1 MNRYWVATTTE
12 LIEQKRKIVSVEG
25 IEVGLFY
32 VEQQFVAWRNICP
45 HAYAPVCEGRIC
57 GTRLPSA
64 VYEYKY
70 GRDQQILRCPWHGW
84 EFDLLTGEHL
94 VEGSVKLKAVPLE
107 VEGEDIY
114 LLLKN
119 TKERAQNHV

>member
-1 MNRYWVATTTE
+1 MSNVPQLIDTDVHNALPNRQALLPYLPKVRHNQWLE
-12 LIEQKRKIVSVEG
+12 DGDG
-25 IEVGLFY
+25 IGAK
-32 VEQQFVAWRNICP
+32 AWSL
-45 HAYAPVCEGRIC
+45 A